1 MKEPE
6 NHVYEKHLQQFIQH
20 KPTNDVMDNKYIEC
34 ITYDLSMSLSSYIGR
49 MYVKCNCRYFLHSV
63 KKI

>member
-20 KPTNDVMDNKYIEC
+20 RPTNDVMDNKYIEC
-34 ITYDLSMSLSSYIGR
+34 ITYTVWSIYEFVYR
-49 MYVKCNCRYFLHSV
+49 
-63 KKI
+63 